1 LKIEPG
7 AVARIDPT
15 ARVADG
21 ARLGAEV
28 VVGPYCVIGANV
40 MIGDGSH
47 LVSHVSIQGHTEIG
61 AGAKIQP
68 FASLG
73 SPPQS
78 VHYKGEASRLI
89 VGRNCDI
96 REGVTMNTGTAGGRM
111 ETRVG
116 DNCMFMTAAHVGHDC
131 IVGNNVIFANNATLG
146 GHAEIGDN
154 VFLGGYAIV
163 IQFARIGEQAIL
175 GGVAAIRQDIIPFG
189 ATDENGNLDGLNL
202 IGLKRRGF
210 SRETIHKLRAAYREI
225 FFGDGALASRV
236 EIAAQKYAGDPAVE
250 KVVAFIRGAGKRRIS
265 TPASRNEDA

>member
-1 LKIEPG
+1 M
-7 AVARIDPT
+7 ARIDPT

-146 GHAEIGDN
+146 GHAEIGD
-154 VFLGGYAIV
+154 FTFIGGLAAV
-163 IQFARIGEQAIL
+163 HQNARVGEYAIL
-175 GGVAAIRQDIIPFG
+175 GGCAGIRHDVIPFG
-189 ATDENGNLDGLNL
+189 ATDAAGDLGGLNL

-225 FFGDGALASRV
+225 FFGEGALAVRV
-236 EIAAQKYAGDPAVE
+236 EAVASQYAGDPAVE
-250 KVVAFIRGAGKRRIS
+250 KVVAFIRSAGKRRLN
-265 TPASRNEDA
+265 TPASRHEDA